1 MEFLGTIV
9 LAALAGLVAL
19 RLVPG
24 VRSSTNSLPRAI
36 MSSIVL
42 GLLGAGLSWL
52 LLSLFSGDDADLG
65 NGLTW
70 FLAATA
76 GSVVVLLLGLVI
88 HGKPRARSE
97 SRDS

>member
-24 VRSSTNSLPRAI
+24 VRSSTTSLPRAI
-36 MSSIVL
+36 LSSIVL

-52 LLSLFSGDDADLG
+52 LLSLLSGGDADLG
-65 NGLTW
+65 AGLTW
-70 FLAATA
+70 FLAAAA
-76 GSVVVLLLGLVI
+76 GAVVVLLLSLVV
-88 HGKPRARSE
+88 HGKPRAGAGH
-97 SRDS
+97 RDS